1 MQNYIS
7 VGISLPRKI
16 MRRIDVERGDVSR
29 SRYLLRLLERTYL
42 PNKVEYLT
50 GQKKSPHL
58 DEGNRQFMESE
69 KI

>member
-16 MRRIDVERGDVSR
+16 MEKIDDERGDISR

-42 PNKVEYLT
+42 PNKVEDLT

-58 DEGNRQFMESE
+58 DEVTNNLWV
-69 KI
+69 

>member
-16 MRRIDVERGDVSR
+16 MKKIDVERGDISR

-42 PNKVEYLT
+42 QNKVENLT
-50 GQKKSPHL
+50 GQKESPHL
-58 DEGNRQFMESE
+58 EVMESE
-69 KI
+69 TR

>member
-16 MRRIDVERGDVSR
+16 MKKIDVERGDISR
-29 SRYLLRLLERTYL
+29 SRYLLRLLEKIYVQ
-42 PNKVEYLT
+42 NKVEHLT
-50 GQKKSPHL
+50 GQKNSSHL

>member
-16 MRRIDVERGDVSR
+16 MKKIDVERGDISR

-42 PNKVEYLT
+42 QNKVEDLT
-50 GQKKSPHL
+50 GQKESPHL
-58 DEGNRQFMESE
+58 EVMESE
-69 KI
+69 TI

>member
-16 MRRIDVERGDVSR
+16 MKKIDVERGDISR
-29 SRYLLRLLERTYL
+29 SRYLLRLLEKIYVQ
-42 PNKVEYLT
+42 NKVEDLT
-50 GQKKSPHL
+50 VQKNSSHF
-58 DEGNRQFMESE
+58 DEGNQQFIESE